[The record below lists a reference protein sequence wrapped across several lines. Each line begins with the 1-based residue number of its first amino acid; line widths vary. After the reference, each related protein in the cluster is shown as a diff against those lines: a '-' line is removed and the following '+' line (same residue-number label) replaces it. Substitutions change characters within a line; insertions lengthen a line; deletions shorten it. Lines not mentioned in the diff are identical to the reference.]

1 MGLAVKY
8 GMSSPELCSLNKI
21 SCRTLFPGQ
30 RIFVRH
36 PDDDS
41 AYRGP
46 TPITPVRSPNSTGG
60 GGGGGVSGGG
70 GGGGGGGSG
79 GGVGSSGSGT
89 KPARNES
96 AGFFAEHDLVNVA
109 PLSSDLVENF
119 VNSTMAMVKVM
130 HVT

>member
-30 RIFVRH
+30 RIFVRD
-36 PDDDS
+36 PDDDR

-46 TPITPVRSPNSTGG
+46 TPITPRSPNPT
-60 GGGGGVSGGG
+60 G

-79 GGVGSSGSGT
+79 SGGGSGGGT
-89 KPARNES
+89 KPARNGS